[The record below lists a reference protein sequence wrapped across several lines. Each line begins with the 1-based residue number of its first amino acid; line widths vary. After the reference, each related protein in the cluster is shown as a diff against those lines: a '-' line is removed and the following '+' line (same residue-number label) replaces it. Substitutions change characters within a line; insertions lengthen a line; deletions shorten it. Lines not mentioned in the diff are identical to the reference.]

1 MKKNK
6 KREKLLAFLL
16 RLNPEMRRAILS
28 KMKFVFL
35 FALWGL
41 KGSSQM
47 NVSLSV
53 GATKDMPLAAL
64 QVGYT
69 FKQPYILN
77 WGVEYDQRFFLTRES
92 DYGAYLGGRVSG
104 SYNLTYSQTLSVL
117 GGYYWSE
124 KSSDH
129 VELNGWKAGYGLK
142 YTNKALLLE
151 VFHIDKRLQGS
162 IGIYCKLN

>member
-1 MKKNK
+1 MKQSK
-6 KREKLLAFLL
+6 KRERMLNFLL
-16 RLNPEMRRAILS
+16 RLNPEIRKSIMA
-28 KMKFVFL
+28 KFKL
-35 FALWGL
+35 FALLVILWMQ
-41 KGSSQM
+41 GSSQM

-77 WGVEYDQRFFLTRES
+77 WGIEYDQRFFLTREA
-92 DYGAYLGGRVSG
+92 DYGAYLGGRVTG

-117 GGYYWSE
+117 GGYYWNK

-129 VELNGWKAGYGLK
+129 VELNGWKAGYGLR
-142 YTNKALLLE
+142 YTNKAILLE